1 MIIKVKAVS
10 IHFIYFLVEIVILQ
24 QVEYLHNYSKIEQDM
39 QDYAQL
45 EIILLYLVEE
55 YLIICSKDI
64 TVLQLN
70 LN

>member
-1 MIIKVKAVS
+1 MIIKVKAVP
-10 IHFIYFLVEIVILQ
+10 IHSIYFLIEIVILQ

-64 TVLQLN
+64 TALQLN

>member
-1 MIIKVKAVS
+1 MIIKVKAVP
-10 IHFIYFLVEIVILQ
+10 IHSIYFLIGIVILQ